1 MIIDRF
7 INYQAD
13 DKAWAARFKKRDED
27 AAKRLEEQLAEGR
40 KKHPGPQ
47 TVIYQPP
54 EPETPP
60 PAGTVKAKPVRQTG
74 STSVAHIS
82 EALDKKH
89 DEES

>member
-1 MIIDRF
+1 MIVDRL

-27 AAKRLEEQLAEGR
+27 AAKRLEEQLVEGR
-40 KKHPGPQ
+40 KKHPDPQ
-47 TVIYQPP
+47 TVIYQPS

-60 PAGTVKAKPVRQTG
+60 PAGTVKVKPVRQTG

-82 EALDKKH
+82 EALDRKQ
-89 DEES
+89 DGED